1 MRAAPCSAPPGLAN
15 WLHGQTTRH
24 RSSQAATART
34 GFCSATHIPP
44 RAGLHRAA
52 FWRGK
57 LLGKGEKKRE
67 EVRDGE
73 SGMTQ
78 TDRVRSVK
86 QARAKHPFPLQ
97 LFVIFARELILS
109 PTQLRRERW
118 REREELDR
126 SEVSDAAGH
135 WHRLSRAS
143 TPLGGTEA
151 AGAPPS
157 AAARRARLRGRRGS
171 RERVE
176 AGSYATASPSW
187 TARTGWTSRAE
198 GLSIEK
204 CRAAAGELGALACS
218 DAGPSRFDFSVSG
231 RPPAASEGVG
241 PPSLKTKT
249 S

>member
-1 MRAAPCSAPPGLAN
+1 
-15 WLHGQTTRH
+15 
-24 RSSQAATART
+24 
-34 GFCSATHIPP
+34 
-44 RAGLHRAA
+44 
-52 FWRGK
+52 
-57 LLGKGEKKRE
+57 
-67 EVRDGE
+67 
-73 SGMTQ
+73 MTQ

-97 LFVIFARELILS
+97 LFVIFASELILS

-126 SEVSDAAGH
+126 SEASDAAGH

-143 TPLGGTEA
+143 TPLGGMAA

-187 TARTGWTSRAE
+187 TARTGWTSRAGREE
-198 GLSIEK
+198 G
-204 CRAAAGELGALACS
+204 
-218 DAGPSRFDFSVSG
+218 SVSRNTGSFLARSAPYG
-231 RPPAASEGVG
+231 RG
-241 PPSLKTKT
+241 LFQRCT
-249 S
+249 SRRRNQEVLALFA